1 VSTVLESPTSAQVK
15 TALPDLFEVVNGE
28 IVELPDMSFYAGLV
42 ANRLNCE
49 MAFHLKT
56 NDVGR
61 SGVELLYRFP
71 LPGDETRSR
80 RPDVSYVSYERWPRT
95 RPIPATGNALEIVPD
110 LVAEVVS
117 PTDSAEE
124 LNSKVIEYLNAG
136 VLLAWVVYP
145 LSREVHSFRPGA
157 GESRIFRTG
166 DELNAGD
173 ILPGFRTPVLLLF
186 PPVERS
192 PVEVD
197 E

>member
-1 VSTVLESPTSAQVK
+1 VSTVLEAPTQAS
-15 TALPDLFEVVNGE
+15 LPDLFEVVKGE

-49 MAFHLKT
+49 MAFYLKT
-56 NDVGR
+56 NDIGR

-71 LPGDETRSR
+71 LPEDETRSR

-95 RPIPATGNALEIVPD
+95 RPIPATGNALEVVPD
-110 LVAEVVS
+110 LVVEVVS

-124 LNSKVIEYLNAG
+124 LNSKVLEYLNAG
-136 VLLAWVVYP
+136 VRLVWVVYP

-157 GESRIFRTG
+157 GESHIFRTA

-173 ILPGFRTPVLLLF
+173 VLPGFRTPVLDLF
-186 PPVERS
+186 PLVERS
-192 PVEVD
+192 PVEGD